1 MECTD
6 MMKIPKL
13 FAVRLPVGFFDL
25 WKTALHFYFCGV
37 PQFHIQH
44 ICKAVIVSIS
54 LEVYDNIF
62 CMQCFPMYCCN
73 FELTVN

>member
-1 MECTD
+1 LGNYYRDKISAVVGLARMECTD

-25 WKTALHFYFCGV
+25 WKTALYFYFCGL

-44 ICKAVIVSIS
+44 ICKAVIA
-54 LEVYDNIF
+54 
-62 CMQCFPMYCCN
+62 
-73 FELTVN
+73 